1 MMYNSPRYW
10 KRIRVSSLF
19 SNQINI
25 TCNLFLKTFPSW
37 LYTGNI
43 VVFFL
48 LFSSFITSG
57 NIVVFLVI
65 MSGNIVVFLVITS
78 GNIVVFLVYNIR

>member
-37 LYTGNI
+37 PYTGNI
-43 VVFFL
+43 VVFL
-48 LFSSFITSG
+48 VIISG

-65 MSGNIVVFLVITS
+65 ASGNIVVFLVIAS
-78 GNIVVFLVYNIR
+78 GNIVVFLVYSIR